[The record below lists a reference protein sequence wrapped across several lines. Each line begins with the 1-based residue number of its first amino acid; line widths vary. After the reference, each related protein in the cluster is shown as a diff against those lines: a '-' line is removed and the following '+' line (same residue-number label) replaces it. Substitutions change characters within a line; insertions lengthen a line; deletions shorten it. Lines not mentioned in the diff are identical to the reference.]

1 MVGMA
6 STAVRWPDDAGRTR
20 VPLGVARAARLDAAD
35 EGDGVIA
42 PASSS
47 LLTRVSADEEISEPP
62 GVLAARA
69 LDEYRRSD
77 ALFRLWLGE
86 DGASPCRRTCTAV
99 SCVGGAMFSFVM
111 DPSSGFVVI
120 PFPDE
125 EDVDAKLF
133 PMPTWWSREV
143 RKDAMTSSLTS
154 SWPSAASC
162 SRTASTVMPARWAL
176 IDTPVDTSGGRV
188 RVHTRAPSERNNE
201 RCSLRNGPFLQHRM
215 NISKVEL
222 PNAK

>member
-1 MVGMA
+1 MA

-42 PASSS
+42 PGSSS
-47 LLTRVSADEEISEPP
+47 SVTLTSVSADEEISEPP
-62 GVLAARA
+62 GVRAARY

-86 DGASPCRRTCTAV
+86 DGASPCPRACTAV
-99 SCVGGAMFSFVM
+99 SCTAVSAPPTAPPSEFII
-111 DPSSGFVVI
+111 DP
-120 PFPDE
+120 D
-125 EDVDAKLF
+125 EDVDVKLC
-133 PMPTWWSREV
+133 PMSTWWSREV

-162 SRTASTVMPARWAL
+162 SRTASTVMPARWPL
-176 IDTPVDTSGGRV
+176 IDTRLGGYERRTRGRV
-188 RVHTRAPSERNNE
+188 HSVRE
-201 RCSLRNGPFLQHRM
+201 
-215 NISKVEL
+215 K
-222 PNAK
+222 

>member
-1 MVGMA
+1 MA

-42 PASSS
+42 PGSSS
-47 LLTRVSADEEISEPP
+47 SALTRVSADEKISEPP
-62 GVLAARA
+62 GVRAARY

-86 DGASPCRRTCTAV
+86 DGGSSCRRATAVSCTAV
-99 SCVGGAMFSFVM
+99 SAPPTAPPSEFII
-111 DPSSGFVVI
+111 DP
-120 PFPDE
+120 D

-133 PMPTWWSREV
+133 PPMPTWWSREV

-162 SRTASTVMPARWAL
+162 SRTASTVMPARWPL
-176 IDTPVDTSGGRV
+176 IDGYERRARGRV
-188 RVHTRAPSERNNE
+188 CIHTLRPREITKGARCVTVHF
-201 RCSLRNGPFLQHRM
+201 C
-215 NISKVEL
+215 NIV
-222 PNAK
+222 

>member
-1 MVGMA
+1 MA

-42 PASSS
+42 PGSSS
-47 LLTRVSADEEISEPP
+47 SALTRVSADEKISEPP
-62 GVLAARA
+62 GVRAARY

-86 DGASPCRRTCTAV
+86 DGASPCPRACTAV
-99 SCVGGAMFSFVM
+99 SCTAVSA
-111 DPSSGFVVI
+111 PPTAPPSGFIV
-120 PFPDE
+120 PCPDE
-125 EDVDAKLF
+125 EDVDVKLC
-133 PMPTWWSREV
+133 PMPTCWSREV

-162 SRTASTVMPARWAL
+162 SRTASTVMPARWPL
-176 IDTPVDTSGGRV
+176 IDGYERRARGRV
-188 RVHTRAPSERNNE
+188 CIHTLRPREITKGARCVTVHFCT
-201 RCSLRNGPFLQHRM
+201 
-215 NISKVEL
+215 IV
-222 PNAK
+222 

>member
-1 MVGMA
+1 VA
-6 STAVRWPDDAGRTR
+6 DDAGRTR

-42 PASSS
+42 PGSSS
-47 LLTRVSADEEISEPP
+47 SALTRVSAEEEISEPP
-62 GVLAARA
+62 GVLAARY

-99 SCVGGAMFSFVM
+99 SCTAVSA
-111 DPSSGFVVI
+111 PPTAPPSGFVVI
-120 PFPDE
+120 PCPDE
-125 EDVDAKLF
+125 EDVDVKLC

-162 SRTASTVMPARWAL
+162 SRTASTVMPARWPL
-176 IDTPVDTSGGRV
+176 IDGYERRARGRV
-188 RVHTRAPSERNNE
+188 RIHTLRPREITKGARCVTVHF
-201 RCSLRNGPFLQHRM
+201 C
-215 NISKVEL
+215 NIV
-222 PNAK
+222 

>member
-1 MVGMA
+1 MA

-42 PASSS
+42 PGSSS
-47 LLTRVSADEEISEPP
+47 SALTRVSAGEMISEPP
-62 GVLAARA
+62 GVRAARY

-86 DGASPCRRTCTAV
+86 DGASPCPRACTAV
-99 SCVGGAMFSFVM
+99 SCTAVSA
-111 DPSSGFVVI
+111 PPTAPPSGFII
-120 PFPDE
+120 PCPDE
-125 EDVDAKLF
+125 EDVDVKLC

-162 SRTASTVMPARWAL
+162 SRTASTVMPARWPL
-176 IDTPVDTSGGRV
+176 IDGSERRARGRV
-188 RVHTRAPSERNNE
+188 RIHTREITKGA
-201 RCSLRNGPFLQHRM
+201 RCVTVHFCS
-215 NISKVEL
+215 IV
-222 PNAK
+222 

>member
-1 MVGMA
+1 MA

-42 PASSS
+42 PGSSS
-47 LLTRVSADEEISEPP
+47 SALTRVSADEEISEPP
-62 GVLAARA
+62 GVRAARY

-86 DGASPCRRTCTAV
+86 DGASPCPRACTAV
-99 SCVGGAMFSFVM
+99 SCTAVSA
-111 DPSSGFVVI
+111 PPTAPPSGFII
-120 PFPDE
+120 PCPDE
-125 EDVDAKLF
+125 EDVDVKLC

-162 SRTASTVMPARWAL
+162 SRTASTVMPARWPL
-176 IDTPVDTSGGRV
+176 IDGYERRARGRV
-188 RVHTRAPSERNNE
+188 RIHTALRPREITKGARCVTVHFCT
-201 RCSLRNGPFLQHRM
+201 
-215 NISKVEL
+215 IV
-222 PNAK
+222 

>member
-1 MVGMA
+1 MA

-42 PASSS
+42 PGSSS
-47 LLTRVSADEEISEPP
+47 SALTRVSAGEMISEPP
-62 GVLAARA
+62 GVRAARY

-86 DGASPCRRTCTAV
+86 DGGSSCRRATAVSCTAV
-99 SCVGGAMFSFVM
+99 SAPPTAPPSEFII
-111 DPSSGFVVI
+111 DP
-120 PFPDE
+120 D

-133 PMPTWWSREV
+133 PPMPTWWSREV

-162 SRTASTVMPARWAL
+162 SRTASTVMPARWPL
-176 IDTPVDTSGGRV
+176 IDGYERRARGRV
-188 RVHTRAPSERNNE
+188 RIHTALRPREITKGARCVTVHF
-201 RCSLRNGPFLQHRM
+201 C
-215 NISKVEL
+215 NIV
-222 PNAK
+222 

>member
-1 MVGMA
+1 MA

-47 LLTRVSADEEISEPP
+47 ALTRVSADEEISEPP

-86 DGASPCRRTCTAV
+86 DGASPCPRACTAV
-99 SCVGGAMFSFVM
+99 SCTAVSAPPTAPPSEFII
-111 DPSSGFVVI
+111 DP
-120 PFPDE
+120 D
-125 EDVDAKLF
+125 EDVDVKLC

-162 SRTASTVMPARWAL
+162 SRTASTVMPARWPL
-176 IDTPVDTSGGRV
+176 IDTRLGGYERRTRGRV
-188 RVHTRAPSERNNE
+188 HSVRE
-201 RCSLRNGPFLQHRM
+201 
-215 NISKVEL
+215 K
-222 PNAK
+222 

>member
-1 MVGMA
+1 MA
-6 STAVRWPDDAGRTR
+6 STAVRWPDAGRTR
-20 VPLGVARAARLDAAD
+20 VPLGVARAVRLDAAD

-42 PASSS
+42 PGSSS
-47 LLTRVSADEEISEPP
+47 SALTRVSAEEEISEPP
-62 GVLAARA
+62 GVLAARY

-99 SCVGGAMFSFVM
+99 SCTAVSA
-111 DPSSGFVVI
+111 PPTAPPSGFVVI
-120 PFPDE
+120 PCPDE
-125 EDVDAKLF
+125 EDVDVKLC

-162 SRTASTVMPARWAL
+162 SRTASTVMPARWPL
-176 IDTPVDTSGGRV
+176 IDGYERRARGRV
-188 RVHTRAPSERNNE
+188 HVHTLCPREITKGA
-201 RCSLRNGPFLQHRM
+201 RCVTVHFC
-215 NISKVEL
+215 NIV
-222 PNAK
+222 

>member
-1 MVGMA
+1 MSLFGRCFGSVVGEHLVGMA

-42 PASSS
+42 PGSSS
-47 LLTRVSADEEISEPP
+47 SALTRVSADEEISEPP
-62 GVLAARA
+62 GVRAARY

-86 DGASPCRRTCTAV
+86 DGASPCPRACTAV
-99 SCVGGAMFSFVM
+99 SCTAVSAPPTAPPSEFII
-111 DPSSGFVVI
+111 DP
-120 PFPDE
+120 D
-125 EDVDAKLF
+125 EDVDVKLC

-162 SRTASTVMPARWAL
+162 SRTASTVMPARWPL
-176 IDTPVDTSGGRV
+176 IDGYERRARGRV
-188 RVHTRAPSERNNE
+188 RVHTLCPREITKGA
-201 RCSLRNGPFLQHRM
+201 RCVTVHFC
-215 NISKVEL
+215 NIV
-222 PNAK
+222 

>member
-1 MVGMA
+1 MA

-42 PASSS
+42 PGSSS
-47 LLTRVSADEEISEPP
+47 SALTRVSADEEISEPP
-62 GVLAARA
+62 GVRAARY

-86 DGASPCRRTCTAV
+86 DGASPCPRACTAV
-99 SCVGGAMFSFVM
+99 SCTAVSAPPTAPPSEFII
-111 DPSSGFVVI
+111 DP
-120 PFPDE
+120 D

-133 PMPTWWSREV
+133 PPMPTWWSREV

-162 SRTASTVMPARWAL
+162 SRTASTVMPARWPL
-176 IDTPVDTSGGRV
+176 IDGYERRARGRV
-188 RVHTRAPSERNNE
+188 RVHQALRPREITKGA
-201 RCSLRNGPFLQHRM
+201 RCVTVHFC
-215 NISKVEL
+215 NIV
-222 PNAK
+222 

>member
-1 MVGMA
+1 MA

-35 EGDGVIA
+35 EGDGVNA

-47 LLTRVSADEEISEPP
+47 VTLTRVSAEEMISEPP
-62 GVLAARA
+62 GVRAARY

-86 DGASPCRRTCTAV
+86 DGASPCPRACTAV
-99 SCVGGAMFSFVM
+99 SCTAVSAPTTAPPSEFII
-111 DPSSGFVVI
+111 DP
-120 PFPDE
+120 D
-125 EDVDAKLF
+125 EDVDVKLC

-162 SRTASTVMPARWAL
+162 SRTASTVMPARWPI

-188 RVHTRAPSERNNE
+188 RIHTALRPREITKGARCVTVHF
-201 RCSLRNGPFLQHRM
+201 C
-215 NISKVEL
+215 NIV
-222 PNAK
+222 

>member
-1 MVGMA
+1 MA

-42 PASSS
+42 PGSSS
-47 LLTRVSADEEISEPP
+47 SVTLTSVSADEEISEPP
-62 GVLAARA
+62 GVRAARA

-77 ALFRLWLGE
+77 ALFRLWFGE

-125 EDVDAKLF
+125 EDVDAKLC

-162 SRTASTVMPARWAL
+162 SRTASTVMPARWPL

>member
-1 MVGMA
+1 MA
-6 STAVRWPDDAGRTR
+6 STAVRWPDAGRTR
-20 VPLGVARAARLDAAD
+20 VPLGVARAVRLDAAD

-42 PASSS
+42 PGSSS
-47 LLTRVSADEEISEPP
+47 SALTRVSAEEEISEPP
-62 GVLAARA
+62 GVLAARY

-99 SCVGGAMFSFVM
+99 SCTAVSA
-111 DPSSGFVVI
+111 PPTAPPSGFVVI
-120 PFPDE
+120 PCPDE
-125 EDVDAKLF
+125 EDVDVKLC

-162 SRTASTVMPARWAL
+162 SRTASTVMPARWPL
-176 IDTPVDTSGGRV
+176 IDGYERRARGRV
-188 RVHTRAPSERNNE
+188 RIHTLRPREITKGARCVTVHF
-201 RCSLRNGPFLQHRM
+201 C
-215 NISKVEL
+215 NIV
-222 PNAK
+222 

>member
-1 MVGMA
+1 MA

-42 PASSS
+42 PGSSS
-47 LLTRVSADEEISEPP
+47 SALTRVSAEEEISEPP
-62 GVLAARA
+62 GVLAARY

-99 SCVGGAMFSFVM
+99 SCTAVSA
-111 DPSSGFVVI
+111 PPTAPPSGFVVI
-120 PFPDE
+120 PCPDE
-125 EDVDAKLF
+125 EDVDVKLC

-162 SRTASTVMPARWAL
+162 SRTASTVMPARWPL
-176 IDTPVDTSGGRV
+176 IDGYERRARGRV
-188 RVHTRAPSERNNE
+188 RIHTLRPREITKGARCVTVHF
-201 RCSLRNGPFLQHRM
+201 C
-215 NISKVEL
+215 NIV
-222 PNAK
+222 

>member
-1 MVGMA
+1 LVGMA
-6 STAVRWPDDAGRTR
+6 STAVRWPDAGRTR
-20 VPLGVARAARLDAAD
+20 VPLGVARAVRLDAAD

-42 PASSS
+42 PGSSS
-47 LLTRVSADEEISEPP
+47 SALTRVSAEEEISEPP
-62 GVLAARA
+62 GVLAARY

-99 SCVGGAMFSFVM
+99 SCTAVSA
-111 DPSSGFVVI
+111 PPTAPPSGFVVI
-120 PFPDE
+120 PCPDE
-125 EDVDAKLF
+125 EDVDVKLC

-162 SRTASTVMPARWAL
+162 SRTASTVMPARWPL
-176 IDTPVDTSGGRV
+176 IDGYERRARGRV
-188 RVHTRAPSERNNE
+188 RIHTLRPREITKGARCVTVHF
-201 RCSLRNGPFLQHRM
+201 C
-215 NISKVEL
+215 NIV
-222 PNAK
+222 

>member
-1 MVGMA
+1 MA

-42 PASSS
+42 PGSSS
-47 LLTRVSADEEISEPP
+47 SALTRVSADEEISEPP
-62 GVLAARA
+62 GVRAARY

-86 DGASPCRRTCTAV
+86 DGASPCPRACTAV
-99 SCVGGAMFSFVM
+99 SCTAVSAPPTAPPSEFII
-111 DPSSGFVVI
+111 DP
-120 PFPDE
+120 D

-133 PMPTWWSREV
+133 PPMPTWWSREV

-162 SRTASTVMPARWAL
+162 SRTASTVMPARWPL
-176 IDTPVDTSGGRV
+176 IDGYERRARGRV
-188 RVHTRAPSERNNE
+188 RIHTALRPREITKGARCVTVHF
-201 RCSLRNGPFLQHRM
+201 C
-215 NISKVEL
+215 NIV
-222 PNAK
+222 

>member
-1 MVGMA
+1 MA
-6 STAVRWPDDAGRTR
+6 STAVRWPDDAWRTR

-42 PASSS
+42 PGSSS
-47 LLTRVSADEEISEPP
+47 SALTRVSADEKISEPP
-62 GVLAARA
+62 GVLAARY

-86 DGASPCRRTCTAV
+86 DGASPCPRACTAV
-99 SCVGGAMFSFVM
+99 SCTAVSAPPTAPPSEFII
-111 DPSSGFVVI
+111 DP
-120 PFPDE
+120 D
-125 EDVDAKLF
+125 EDVDVKLC

-162 SRTASTVMPARWAL
+162 SRTASTVMPARWPI

-188 RVHTRAPSERNNE
+188 RIHTALRPREITKGARCVTVHF
-201 RCSLRNGPFLQHRM
+201 C
-215 NISKVEL
+215 NIV
-222 PNAK
+222 

>member
-1 MVGMA
+1 MA

-47 LLTRVSADEEISEPP
+47 ALTRVSADEKISEPP
-62 GVLAARA
+62 GVLAARY

-86 DGASPCRRTCTAV
+86 DGASPCRRATAVSCTAV
-99 SCVGGAMFSFVM
+99 SA
-111 DPSSGFVVI
+111 PPTAPPSGFTV
-120 PFPDE
+120 PCPEE
-125 EDVDAKLF
+125 EDVDVKLC

-162 SRTASTVMPARWAL
+162 SRTASTVMPARWPL
-176 IDTPVDTSGGRV
+176 IDGYERRARGRV
-188 RVHTRAPSERNNE
+188 RIHTLRPREITKGARCVTVHF
-201 RCSLRNGPFLQHRM
+201 C
-215 NISKVEL
+215 NIV
-222 PNAK
+222 